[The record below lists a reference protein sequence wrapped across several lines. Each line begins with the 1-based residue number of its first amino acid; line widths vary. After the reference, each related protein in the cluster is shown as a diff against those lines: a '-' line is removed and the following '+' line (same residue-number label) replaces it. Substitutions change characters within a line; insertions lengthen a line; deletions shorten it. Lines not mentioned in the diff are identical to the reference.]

1 MLVFRSSQLFEVGPP
16 CRGNYHKAGLKAAL
30 LQELSKPSILNDA
43 AAATQEKTK
52 DAKRAQHS
60 AGKHRR
66 AKERTQENER
76 AQDRPGQL
84 RIFLKGHAG
93 ADKPKQHES

>member
-1 MLVFRSSQLFEVGPP
+1 MLVFRNSQLYDIGPP
-16 CRGNYHKAGLKAAL
+16 CRGNHHKAGLKAAL
-30 LQELSKPSILNDA
+30 PQELSKPSILNDA